1 MRSKWFAPIVIGV
14 MLLFSAV
21 LYGQLPNRIPIHFG
35 INGSADQYGD
45 KWYAVLLMPGISLL
59 VWALLLTLPS
69 IDPKREFYKVGIGTY
84 WLVVNLIVLFLGVIH
99 FVMLGIAAGWN
110 ISITQVICIA
120 IGLLFVLLGNQFPRI
135 QPNWFMGIRTPWT
148 LSDEEVWKRTHR
160 LGGRVFV
167 IAGIILALAGII
179 APGPLALVVMM
190 GVLTITVLIPVVYS
204 YRTWR
209 QLHPEHV

>member
-14 MLLFSAV
+14 MLLFSAL

-59 VWALLLTLPS
+59 VWALLLDLPS

-110 ISITQVICIA
+110 ISITQVICSA

-148 LSDEEVWKRTHR
+148 LADPEVWLRTHR
-160 LGGRVFV
+160 FAGKVIVFGGVAIA
-167 IAGIILALAGII
+167 IAGLLGAGLHFLIV
-179 APGPLALVVMM
+179 GVLLTALVPA
-190 GVLTITVLIPVVYS
+190 IYS
-204 YRTWR
+204 YLVYLWLER
-209 QLHPEHV
+209 